1 MMRTALR
8 ARFSAGPARPSL
20 LWSLAPATG
29 WTLHHGQ
36 EVRGFCFDLSS
47 PSPHFFHF
55 PVLFV
60 SLALG
65 VGGCYN
71 SLAFRLWG
79 RLPLDWPQ
87 L

>member
-1 MMRTALR
+1 MPAQLDPPGLGPQRLLL
-8 ARFSAGPARPSL
+8 AGPSTMGRRSGGSVLVCP
-20 LWSLAPATG
+20 P
-29 WTLHHGQ
+29 
-36 EVRGFCFDLSS
+36 
-47 PSPHFFHF
+47 PPHFFHF

-71 SLAFRLWG
+71 LLAFRLLG
-79 RLPLDWPQ
+79 RLPLDWTQ

>member
-1 MMRTALR
+1 MPAQLDPP
-8 ARFSAGPARPSL
+8 SSGPWPLLLAGPSTMGRRSGGSVLVCLP
-20 LWSLAPATG
+20 
-29 WTLHHGQ
+29 
-36 EVRGFCFDLSS
+36 